1 MKRIVLLSSK
11 CFASVKDGQ
20 FVLRFES
27 EITKSLPIEDLGY
40 LEIDTPQVTITSAAL
55 ADLVSSGVTLG
66 VCDTSHQP
74 AGLLSPLVDN
84 ILHAQ
89 RLQLQVAA
97 SEPTRKQAWQETI
110 KWKIRNQAD
119 AIRELG
125 GQDATLRRKV
135 ALVRTDDRTNQEGA
149 AAAAYWK
156 VLLSPF
162 GTKRDPDG
170 AFPNNMLN
178 YGYAVLRACMARALV
193 ASGLHPALGI
203 KHSNRNNAFA
213 LADDMMEPYRPFI
226 DRLVIPLAAD
236 VDPQAGLV
244 PSVKKE
250 ILGVLNVDTYWPEGR
265 RPLQNAVLLTA
276 QSLVKVFA
284 GEAKVPVFPRMCE

>member
-1 MKRIVLLSSK
+1 MRRTVGITSPCYIQLRNDQIQISW
-11 CFASVKDGQ
+11 KDET
-20 FVLRFES
+20 V
-27 EITKSLPIEDLGY
+27 TSLPVEDIGY
-40 LEIDTPQVTITSAAL
+40 LEIDTNQVVITSAAL
-55 ADLVSSGVTLG
+55 SQLSASGTIVAFTDG
-66 VCDTSHQP
+66 SHHP
-74 AGLLSPLVDN
+74 VALLTPIVN
-84 ILHAQ
+84 NTLHAQ
-89 RLQLQVAA
+89 RLQLQAA
-97 SEPTRKQAWQETI
+97 VSEPTRKQAWQETI

-135 ALVRTDDRTNQEGA
+135 AQVRTDDRTNQEGA

-213 LADDMMEPYRPFI
+213 LADDMMEPYRPFV
-226 DRLVIPLAAD
+226 DRLVIPLAAEL
-236 VDPQAGLV
+236 DPQVGLV

-250 ILGVLNVDTYWPEGR
+250 LLGVLNVDTFWPEGR
-265 RPLQNAVLLTA
+265 RPLQNAVLITA

-284 GEAKVPVFPRMCE
+284 GEAKVPVFPRLCE